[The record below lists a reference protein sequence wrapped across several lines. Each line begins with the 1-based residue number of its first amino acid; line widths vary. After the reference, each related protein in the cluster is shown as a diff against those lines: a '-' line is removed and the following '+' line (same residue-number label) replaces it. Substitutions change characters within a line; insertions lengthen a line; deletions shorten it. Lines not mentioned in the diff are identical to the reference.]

1 MVKLTFCKIRE
12 GKLCKKI
19 YLLKNGYYFVTATDT
34 SGVEGAPF
42 LKREKKSE
50 KENET
55 V

>member
-1 MVKLTFCKIRE
+1 MVKLTFCKIWE